1 MVGVKN
7 ILLERTCTEKLILR
21 MGAFTLNVY
30 FETQFYDEE
39 PPPPGRTT
47 IFIYFGM
54 SDRISVM

>member
-39 PPPPGRTT
+39 PPPLDGRRYL
-47 IFIYFGM
+47 FISECLTVFQ
-54 SDRISVM
+54 